1 MLRNPDNNGN
11 ALTNLS
17 GVPVKARIAYIR
29 CHGDFCDFPADFVLS
44 ECTLKGLWKEN
55 SLIATIQN
63 PDHFNKGEVP
73 RPLSRSQKDDDY

>member
-17 GVPVKARIAYIR
+17 GVPVKARIWVVI
-29 CHGDFCDFPADFVLS
+29 GDFCEFPADFVLS
-44 ECTLKGLWKEN
+44 EYTLKGLWKEN

-73 RPLSRSQKDDDY
+73 RPRSRSQKDDDY